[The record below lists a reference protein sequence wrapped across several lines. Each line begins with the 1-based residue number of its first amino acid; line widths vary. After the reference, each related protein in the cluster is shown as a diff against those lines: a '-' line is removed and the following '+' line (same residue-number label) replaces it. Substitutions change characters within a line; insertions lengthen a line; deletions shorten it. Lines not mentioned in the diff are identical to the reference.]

1 MQYIQT
7 QNAPT
12 AVGPYS
18 QGVRAGALV
27 FVSGQL
33 GILPSTGRLVEG
45 GLVAQAR
52 QALANVAAVVQAA
65 GGGLGT
71 VVSVDVFLTDME
83 QFAQFN
89 AVYAEFMGR
98 WRPARAVVEVASLPL
113 GALVEIRAV
122 ALVQKTTGEDQ

>member
-18 QGVRAGALV
+18 QGVRTGALV

-52 QALANVAAVVQAA
+52 QALANVAAVLQAA
-65 GGGLGT
+65 GGGLDT

-89 AVYAEFMGR
+89 GAYAEVMGQR
-98 WRPARAVVEVASLPL
+98 RPARAVVGVASLPL

-122 ALVQKTTGEDQ
+122 ALVQRMAGEEQ